1 MLTRVL
7 MWGSFLLSIGRP
19 LDALQVPPRPVS
31 PTQPVAT
38 PASEIAPP
46 RAPAARGL
54 RDRAEIEAF
63 MDGVMT
69 AQLRDHHIAGAT
81 VSVVKD
87 GELFFAK
94 GYGASDV
101 RQQRPVSGDSTLFR
115 IGSISKLFTWTA
127 VMQLVEQGK
136 LDLNADINQYLDFK
150 IPATYPQPITLTHV
164 MTHTPGLEEDP
175 RDLFTEDSTHI
186 TPMGKWL
193 PAHMPKRV
201 RPPGTYAAYSNWATA
216 AAGYIVER
224 VSGMSFDDYV
234 DKNILEPLGMTLTS
248 SRQPLPARYT
258 SAMSGGYEWKGG
270 AYVPHKWEIIT
281 GAWPAG
287 SVSST
292 ATDMAKFMLAHLNGG
307 EYNGKR
313 ILSAATAEKMHTRV
327 LGHDP
332 RVNGFA
338 YGFYEKS
345 SHGLRIIGHGGDTQW
360 FHSDLALIP
369 SEKVG
374 VFVSY
379 NTNTG
384 GQLSFSPFLSQF
396 LDHYYPE
403 PRPPLASKATKEQLA
418 RFAGE
423 YTANRMSY
431 STFMKVAALSG
442 VMSVGVGDSGVLTAS
457 ALGQPMRLA
466 PVDSL
471 LFRDITSGETVAF
484 KADEDGRIT
493 HAFISLVPMMAM
505 EKRGGLASPRL
516 HMIVL
521 GLGMVV
527 FLFTAGAAL
536 VRRLTPR
543 ERRPPPL
550 PGRLLVVGLSVAFLL
565 GAAGVAASAANLED
579 LFYNRLGKLK
589 VALTLPMIG
598 ALLTVAALVAAVR
611 LWRTGAG
618 TRWERLRYTAVV
630 AIALLFVWS
639 LNSWNLLGWRM

>member
-1 MLTRVL
+1 VL
-7 MWGSFLLSIGRP
+7 LWASLAVCVVRPIG
-19 LDALQVPPRPVS
+19 ALQVPPRPTG

-38 PASEIAPP
+38 PTSEIPP
-46 RAPAARGL
+46 ARTPAARGL
-54 RDRAEIEAF
+54 RDRAELEAF
-63 MDGVMT
+63 VDGVMA
-69 AQLRDHHIAGAT
+69 AQLREHHVAGAT
-81 VSVVKD
+81 VSVVRD
-87 GELFFAK
+87 GQIFFAK
-94 GYGASDV
+94 GYGSADV
-101 RQQRPVSGDSTLFR
+101 KKQNAVSADSTMFR
-115 IGSISKLFTWTA
+115 IGSVSKLFTWTA

-136 LDLNADINQYLDFK
+136 LDLDADINQYLDFK

-186 TPMGKWL
+186 TPMGTWL

-216 AAGYIVER
+216 TAGYIVER

-234 DKNILEPLGMTLTS
+234 DRNILEPLGMTLTS
-248 SRQPLPARYT
+248 TRQPLPARYAST
-258 SAMSGGYEWKGG
+258 MSNGYEWKGG
-270 AYVPHKWEIIT
+270 DYRPQKWEMIT

-313 ILSAATAEKMHTRV
+313 ILSAATTDKMHTRV
-327 LGHDP
+327 LGHDN

-345 SHGLRIIGHGGDTQW
+345 SHGVRIIGHGGDTQW

-369 SEKVG
+369 NEKVG

-379 NTNTG
+379 NTDTG
-384 GQLSFSPFLSQF
+384 GKLSFSRFLSQF

-403 PRPPLASKATKEQLA
+403 PRPYVASKATKEQLQ

-423 YTANRMSY
+423 YLANRMSY
-431 STFMKVAALSG
+431 TTFMKAAALSG
-442 VMSVGVGDSGVLTAS
+442 VTRIGVADSGTLTATV
-457 ALGQPMRLA
+457 AGETMRLV

-471 LFRDITSGETVAF
+471 LFRDVTSGEPVAF
-484 KADEDGRIT
+484 RADGNGRIT
-493 HAFISLVPMMAM
+493 HAFVGMVPMMTW
-505 EKRGGLASPRL
+505 EKRTGLASPTL
-516 HMIVL
+516 HLVVL
-521 GLGMVV
+521 GLGLVV
-527 FLFTAGAAL
+527 FVFTAGAAL

-543 ERRPPPL
+543 QRRPAPL
-550 PGRLLVVGLSVAFLL
+550 PGRMLVVGLSLAFLI
-565 GAAGVAASAANLED
+565 GVVAIAASAANVQD
-579 LFYNRLGKLK
+579 LLYNRLGKLN
-589 VALTLPMIG
+589 VALSLPVIG
-598 ALLTVAALVAAVR
+598 ALLTIAALVAAVWQW
-611 LWRTGAG
+611 LSGAG
-618 TRWERLRYTAVV
+618 TRWERLRYAAVV
-630 AIALLFVWS
+630 LVAMLFVWS